1 MNIEY
6 EMTTLAIFRRF
17 IRGMQKRAWY
27 SLGSRGLSRNLLR
40 HHEGQCGCAMCVN
53 ERRYYREDDYYPH
66 GSSGEDSD
74 EREKHRRQSS
84 FQRPEYGGLNN
95 TEYWRSNDAEPRRR
109 IIQDSYDHQKRQ
121 ARIIAENRQRWI
133 SRTEPKPHPNITT
146 TMNDPITSDRDPA
159 KEYSRRRRKQ
169 RQEEVKRQERELRES
184 RKNYKLPGYN
194 APKEDE
200 KAEMDDQEEEEQQQK
215 KQQDDHHKPTIARDA
230 SAAWLAKRAEE
241 EERNYWHSW
250 YTCPR
255 ERDSETR
262 EASGENK
269 ENPQADYQSTKRRRL
284 TKPPQSYDGSV
295 RRFQTYS
302 HQTTKYIRTKR
313 KPSGLEKQVSLA
325 YDIKFP
331 WQSTG
336 DRRLMSHGSLA
347 SSKVFWEEKP
357 IKKLKAT
364 ASDNLNWKGMPS
376 SIYKRFGNIKKSID
390 RKEEQKQ
397 LAEEKQRYNRKGL
410 TKNQCLVPPRF
421 SMTRR
426 KLGTRPR
433 VPIDSFSTRLPIKT
447 QFIPRVEYLGYGK
460 QSILDSWVNYQLE
473 NRNDMKRSTQSR
485 PRVD

>member
-1 MNIEY
+1 
-6 EMTTLAIFRRF
+6 MTTLALFRRF

-27 SLGSRGLSRNLLR
+27 SLGSRGLGRNLLR

-66 GSSGEDSD
+66 GGRGEDSD
-74 EREKHRRQSS
+74 DKEKHRKQSS
-84 FQRPEYGGLNN
+84 FQRPEYGSFSN

-146 TMNDPITSDRDPA
+146 TMSDPITSDRDPA

-194 APKEDE
+194 APREDE
-200 KAEMDDQEEEEQQQK
+200 KAELEDQEDEEQKQ
-215 KQQDDHHKPTIARDA
+215 QQDDRKPKTVAKDA

-241 EERNYWHSW
+241 EERHYWHSW

-255 ERDSETR
+255 ERDNETSVV
-262 EASGENK
+262 SGENK
-269 ENPQADYQSTKRRRL
+269 ENPQADYQSTKKRRL

-302 HQTTKYIRTKR
+302 HQTAKYIRTKR

-336 DRRLMSHGSLA
+336 DRRLLSHGSLA
-347 SSKVFWEEKP
+347 PSKVFWEEKP
-357 IKKLKAT
+357 IKKLKAS
-364 ASDNLNWKGMPS
+364 ASENLDWKGMSS

-390 RKEEQKQ
+390 RKEEKQ
-397 LAEEKQRYNRKGL
+397 LAEEKQRYHRKEQP
-410 TKNQCLVPPRF
+410 KNQCLVPPRF

-433 VPIDSFSTRLPIKT
+433 VPIDSFSNRIPIKT

-460 QSILDSWVNYQLE
+460 KSILDSWVNYQLE
-473 NRNDMKRSTQSR
+473 NRNDMKRSPQSR